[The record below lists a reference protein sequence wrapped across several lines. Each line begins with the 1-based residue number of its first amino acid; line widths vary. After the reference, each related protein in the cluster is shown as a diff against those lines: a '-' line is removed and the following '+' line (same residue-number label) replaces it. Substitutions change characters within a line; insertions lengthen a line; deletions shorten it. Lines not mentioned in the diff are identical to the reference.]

1 MLQKRLRVYLE
12 FVKFEHTVFA
22 LPFAYMGAILAR
34 EGIPPFSKWFWIT
47 LAMIGARTAGMSL
60 NRIIDREI
68 DARNPRTKNRA
79 LQRGEIRLS
88 QAETLTGFSIILL
101 VLAAWRLNPLC
112 LLLSPLAL
120 LLLSVYSYMKRLS
133 WLTHFVLGS
142 VLACAPIGGW
152 IAVTGHLDTLPLLLG
167 GVVLFWVAGFDV
179 IYTCQDVAF
188 DQEAGI
194 HSLPARLGIGRS
206 LFLSTG
212 FHMVSLLFLLAIGLL
227 RSLGPF
233 FWIGWGLVS
242 LILLIEHRLISPQDL
257 SRVNQAFFVMNGW
270 VGVILFVAILID
282 MVWIG

>member
-1 MLQKRLRVYLE
+1 
-12 FVKFEHTVFA
+12 
-22 LPFAYMGAILAR
+22 MGAILAR